1 VIVDGEASRAVR
13 QAEVGAAWTML
24 EHTSECFGLKPERL
38 AGDSA
43 YGSAEMLHWLVE
55 EQKLEP
61 HDPVIDKSARLD
73 STFSRSNFS
82 YDPEA
87 DTHTFSE

>member
-1 VIVDGEASRAVR
+1 
-13 QAEVGAAWTML
+13 
-24 EHTSECFGLKPERL
+24 
-38 AGDSA
+38 
-43 YGSAEMLHWLVE
+43 MLHWLVE

-87 DTHTFSE
+87 DTHTYSE